1 MRKGELFETI
11 ARHID
16 REIFTHYRLYPAN
29 YIAADLLGG
38 TSRFASEYTEEEKK
52 KFREYIASRL
62 DKVDLPNKDEAFL
75 HERILTMYAN
85 PALNH
90 LKAMEEQ

>member
-1 MRKGELFETI
+1 MKKGGLFETI

-38 TSRFASEYTEEEKK
+38 NSRFASEYTEGEKK
-52 KFREYIASRL
+52 KFEEYMASRIE
-62 DKVDLPNKDEAFL
+62 KIDLPNKDNAFL
-75 HERILTMYAN
+75 RGRILTMYAN

-90 LKAMEEQ
+90 FRAAGEL